1 MGTSW
6 DEVEEAA
13 ADRRSWRN
21 RVAQCVFDADEPGTR
36 KGFHFDRVPA
46 FGVKK
51 LWGYTGPS
59 KKFHGICSL
68 LVQCTNVTDEQTDG
82 RTAAGSK
89 DRAYA

>member
-1 MGTSW
+1 M
-6 DEVEEAA
+6 
-13 ADRRSWRN
+13 
-21 RVAQCVFDADEPGTR
+21 DEPGTR
-36 KGFHFDRVPA
+36 RGFNFDTGRVPA

-68 LVQCTNVTDEQTDG
+68 LVQYTNVTDEQTDG
-82 RTAAGSK
+82 WIAAGSK